1 MSIISRVDKKRERPT
16 AAAAAQGVGRAGG
29 QSYMFG
35 IYGNLPTSAILDI
48 FHSERGQRRDKTK
61 FPLVFFVFLP
71 PILLFFIFFG
81 LILFSFVSLSSR
93 RPSRLN
99 RSRRRRRRNTEGRT
113 PGFPLLLRWKRRTF
127 SSSSQ
132 DRTANIYYYTH
143 AHTHT
148 YIRTRL
154 CALFLFLF
162 FERKERRCG
171 GIKGGPLIKDRNTVG
186 VYREDYKKKRRGQEC
201 HSPWN
206 GIQTE
211 RKR

>member
-1 MSIISRVDKKRERPT
+1 
-16 AAAAAQGVGRAGG
+16 
-29 QSYMFG
+29 MFG

-132 DRTANIYYYTH
+132 DRTANIYYTH

-201 HSPWN
+201 HSP
-206 GIQTE
+206 
-211 RKR
+211 